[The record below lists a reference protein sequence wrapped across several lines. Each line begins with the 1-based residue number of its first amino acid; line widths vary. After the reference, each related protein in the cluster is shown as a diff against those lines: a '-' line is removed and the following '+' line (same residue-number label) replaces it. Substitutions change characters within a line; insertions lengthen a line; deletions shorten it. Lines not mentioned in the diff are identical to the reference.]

1 MKLDMGMNED
11 LAFLKSL
18 LSFCINESDDADTK
32 FGKIVS
38 VIYNQLETKKF
49 VLKQAELIS
58 NHVDNN
64 LIFAI
69 AVGLMNTEEM
79 FGKEKALNV
88 LERKLRE
95 QITSVTGQTNEE
107 LDNEVKKAV
116 VFADLMTHGIHIEM
130 Q

>member
-1 MKLDMGMNED
+1 MKLDMSMNED

-58 NHVDNN
+58 NRVDNN

-107 LDNEVKKAV
+107 LDHEVKKAT

-130 Q
+130 

>member
-1 MKLDMGMNED
+1 MSMNED
-11 LAFLKSL
+11 IVFLKSL
-18 LSFCINESDDADTK
+18 LSYCINESDDTDTK
-32 FGKIVS
+32 FVKIIS

-49 VLKQAELIS
+49 TLKRAEEIS
-58 NHVDNN
+58 NNIDDN

-69 AVGLMNTEEM
+69 AVEFVNTEEL

-107 LDNEVKKAV
+107 LDHEVKKAA
-116 VFADLMTHGIHIEM
+116 VFADLMTNGIHIEM
-130 Q
+130 

>member
-1 MKLDMGMNED
+1 MKLDMSMNED

-18 LSFCINESDDADTK
+18 LTFCINESDDADTK

-38 VIYNQLETKKF
+38 VLYDQLETKKF
-49 VLKQAELIS
+49 VLKQAERIS
-58 NHVDNN
+58 NNIDDN

-69 AVGLMNTEEM
+69 AVGFINTEEL

-107 LDNEVKKAV
+107 LDHEIKKAV
-116 VFADLMTHGIHIEM
+116 VFADLMTNGMHIEM
-130 Q
+130 

>member
-58 NHVDNN
+58 NRVDNN

-107 LDNEVKKAV
+107 LDHEIKKAT
-116 VFADLMTHGIHIEM
+116 VFADLMTNGIHIEM
-130 Q
+130 

>member
-1 MKLDMGMNED
+1 MGMNED

-95 QITSVTGQTNEE
+95 QIRSVTGQTR
-107 LDNEVKKAV
+107 LRK
-116 VFADLMTHGIHIEM
+116 LRYLQI
-130 Q
+130 